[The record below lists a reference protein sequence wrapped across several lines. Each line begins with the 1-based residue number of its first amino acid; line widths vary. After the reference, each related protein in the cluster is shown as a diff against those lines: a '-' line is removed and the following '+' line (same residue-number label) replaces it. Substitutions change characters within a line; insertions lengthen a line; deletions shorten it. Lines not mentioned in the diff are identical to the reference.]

1 MISKKYCKVC
11 SSETHPKRVAL
22 GYSTT
27 CVNHSTAERFTGHL
41 VVDGKT
47 DYSIQIIK
55 DPEVGRKLKQLAQ
68 ASIG

>member
-11 SSETHPKRVAL
+11 SKEIHPKRVAL
-22 GYSTT
+22 GYPDT
-27 CVNHSTAERFTGHL
+27 CVDHSTAQKFTGHL

-55 DPEVGRKLKQLAQ
+55 DPEVGKKLKQLAQ

>member
-11 SSETHPKRVAL
+11 SAGIHPKRVAL

>member
-11 SSETHPKRVAL
+11 NKEIHPKRVAL
-22 GYSTT
+22 GYPDT
-27 CVNHSTAERFTGHL
+27 CVDHSTAQKFTGHL

-55 DPEVGRKLKQLAQ
+55 DPEVGKKLKQLYQ

>member
-1 MISKKYCKVC
+1 MSKKYCKVC
-11 SSETHPKRVAL
+11 STEIHPKRVAL

-55 DPEVGRKLKQLAQ
+55 DPAIGRKLKELAQ

>member
-1 MISKKYCKVC
+1 MNKKYCKVC
-11 SSETHPKRVAL
+11 STEIHPKRVAL

-55 DPEVGRKLKQLAQ
+55 KKQKF
-68 ASIG
+68 IMNIEKIN

>member
-1 MISKKYCKVC
+1 MTNKKYCKVC
-11 SSETHPKRVAL
+11 NVEIHPKRAAL

-55 DPEVGRKLKQLAQ
+55 DPEVGKKLKQLAQ

>member
-1 MISKKYCKVC
+1 MSKKYCKVC
-11 SSETHPKRVAL
+11 STEIHPKRVAL

-55 DPEVGRKLKQLAQ
+55 DPAIGRKLKELAQ
-68 ASIG
+68 TSIG